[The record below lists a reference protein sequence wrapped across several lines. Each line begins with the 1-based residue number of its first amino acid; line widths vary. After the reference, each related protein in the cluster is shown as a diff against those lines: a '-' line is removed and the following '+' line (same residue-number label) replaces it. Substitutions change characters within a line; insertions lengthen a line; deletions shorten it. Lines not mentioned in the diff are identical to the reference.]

1 PGTIERSSVAMRSFE
16 VSRSARPPTRST
28 TSADLAKKLV
38 LAEAAAVPWVTMIGG
53 SPASRN
59 ADTSSGSPRPVGP
72 DHGVKPTRVLRRPVG
87 LAVDIARGCQAQ
99 CEGSPGVHQA
109 PTVGAQTQAAAVRPD
124 RSSPWLP
131 LGRHVPPDT
140 PH

>member
-1 PGTIERSSVAMRSFE
+1 MQGLIAEGTPAETVSAVVPSPPAWITPRQRGSSGSSGTNGQIACRWPGTIERSSVAMRSFE

-72 DHGVKPTRVLRRPVG
+72 DHGVKPTRRY
-87 LAVDIARGCQAQ
+87 
-99 CEGSPGVHQA
+99 CEGQSGW
-109 PTVGAQTQAAAVRPD
+109 
-124 RSSPWLP
+124 RS
-131 LGRHVPPDT
+131 T
-140 PH
+140 